1 MTVTR
6 VPEGIDLTDLDRF
19 AHGFPHEV
27 FTRLRA
33 EAPVA
38 WHEPTA
44 TTPGGEGFWVI
55 TRHADVTAVAGDG
68 AGFVSGVCPARPDGG
83 GTLIEDLPG
92 GFAAGVLLNMTDA
105 PRHQAL
111 RRLVTPAV
119 SPRALGAMEAELRR
133 RAGARVGD
141 RGEERGDV
149 DRTFDDVDH
158 RLHPPLTGGMTATNT
173 ES

>member
-1 MTVTR
+1 MPDRRGGGAVTGGNGTGGWAVHRGTPSLGRVTVTR
-6 VPEGIDLTDLDRF
+6 VPAGIDLTDLDRF
-19 AHGFPHEV
+19 ADGFPHEV

-83 GTLIEDLPG
+83 GTLIEDQIG
-92 GFAAGVLLNMTDA
+92 
-105 PRHQAL
+105 
-111 RRLVTPAV
+111 
-119 SPRALGAMEAELRR
+119 RAH
-133 RAGARVGD
+133 V
-141 RGEERGDV
+141 
-149 DRTFDDVDH
+149 
-158 RLHPPLTGGMTATNT
+158 
-173 ES
+173 